1 MNQLILFIIIL
12 VNDSNTFTNIIQS
25 TTTTQS
31 IYAKAVVE
39 ILKMENVLKRDE
51 EQLKIDRQKFEEE
64 KKQMQKDINNIDVIQ
79 LNVGGQIIMT
89 TRETLT

>member
-1 MNQLILFIIIL
+1 LILFIIIL

>member
-1 MNQLILFIIIL
+1 MILFIIIL